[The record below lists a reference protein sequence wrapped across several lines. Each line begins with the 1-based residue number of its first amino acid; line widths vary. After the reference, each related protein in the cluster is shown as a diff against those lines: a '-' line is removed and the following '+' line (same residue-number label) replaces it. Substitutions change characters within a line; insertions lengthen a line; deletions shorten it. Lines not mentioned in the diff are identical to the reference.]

1 MPYSVNE
8 EQFWNNDA
16 LTERMGAR
24 LDGWL
29 HLMRDSGGSQAEMIA
44 LAPEALKGDFQK
56 KIRLLAP
63 LLKACKKAL
72 KEEGAVDFPGL
83 LHQAIN
89 LIEKGKFV
97 SPWRHILVDEF
108 QDISPLRAALIKALR
123 QKNPD
128 ISLFAVGDDWQSIY
142 RFSGASPSLTTRF
155 NDIFGAGERCAL
167 TTTYRFGQ
175 ETAEIA
181 GDYVQ
186 QNPAQIKRRVQ
197 SAVEG
202 EKNPIIIL
210 PEQQLEGLLNK
221 LSGYALPDESIL
233 VLGRYHY
240 TRPEILN
247 KASTRWPTLN
257 IEYSTIHASKGR
269 QADYVIVAG
278 LKSGPDGFPA
288 EEDEGIVERV
298 LLPQVEAFPDAQ
310 ERRLLYVALTRA
322 RCKSLAASRRGRT
335 VCIC

>member
-1 MPYSVNE
+1 M
-8 EQFWNNDA
+8 
-16 LTERMGAR
+16 
-24 LDGWL
+24 
-29 HLMRDSGGSQAEMIA
+29 
-44 LAPEALKGDFQK
+44 
-56 KIRLLAP
+56 
-63 LLKACKKAL
+63 
-72 KEEGAVDFPGL
+72 DFPGL